1 MDEIILPQVN
11 RRHPFKNISL
21 AGYGLHHAHLET
33 SRALYCS
40 SVSKI
45 AASIEAGT
53 FSECSHEI
61 SLGLEVMH
69 LLRLNKRLEEI
80 FAQFH
85 FTGLSGGCF
94 NTCRILPKS

>member
-1 MDEIILPQVN
+1 M
-11 RRHPFKNISL
+11 HPLKNVSL
-21 AGYGLHHAHLET
+21 AGYGLPHPHLET

-40 SVSKI
+40 PVSKI

-53 FSECSHEI
+53 FSECNHEI

-69 LLRLNKRLEEI
+69 LLILNKRLEEI

-85 FTGLSGGCF
+85 FTGLSDGCF
-94 NTCRILPKS
+94 YTCRILPKS

>member
-1 MDEIILPQVN
+1 M
-11 RRHPFKNISL
+11 HPLKNVSL
-21 AGYGLHHAHLET
+21 AGYGLPHPHLES

-45 AASIEAGT
+45 ATSIEAGT
-53 FSECSHEI
+53 FSECNHEI

-69 LLRLNKRLEEI
+69 LLMLNKRLEEI

-94 NTCRILPKS
+94 YNCRILPKS

>member
-1 MDEIILPQVN
+1 M
-11 RRHPFKNISL
+11 HPFKSISV
-21 AGYGLHHAHLET
+21 AGYGLQHAHLET
-33 SRALYCS
+33 FRALYCS

-53 FSECSHEI
+53 FSECSHDI

-85 FTGLSGGCF
+85 FTGLSDDWF
-94 NTCRILPKS
+94 YTCRILPKP